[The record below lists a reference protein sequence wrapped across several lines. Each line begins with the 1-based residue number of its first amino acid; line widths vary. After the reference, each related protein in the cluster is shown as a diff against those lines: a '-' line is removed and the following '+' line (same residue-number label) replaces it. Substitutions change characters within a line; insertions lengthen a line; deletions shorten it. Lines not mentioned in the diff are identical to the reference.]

1 MRWSRR
7 ISFGQHMLI
16 DSKILEKVIEASQ
29 ISKDEIVCEAGT
41 GNGFLT
47 YELCKYA
54 KLVISFE
61 IDNVLFSNTR
71 KSLSY
76 VSNLNLVNEDLFKRC
91 NLDFNVFV
99 SNLPY
104 SKSKNAFNWLPFQRF
119 DRGII
124 MVQKEFADKLQAIP
138 GDQNYRAI
146 SVITQHCFD
155 IQRLFDVSRKAFYP
169 EPTVESVVIRLIPKC
184 TRITQLTIKN
194 MNLVFSQRNKKASSV
209 AKKFG
214 NSFEFGNTRI
224 EKLTPNELIK
234 LAESMEI

>member
-16 DSKILEKVIEASQ
+16 DFKILAKIIEASQ

-47 YELCKYA
+47 YELCKHA
-54 KLVISFE
+54 KLVTSFE
-61 IDNVLFSNTR
+61 IDNILFSNTR
-71 KSLSY
+71 KSLFY
-76 VSNLNLVNEDLFKRC
+76 LSNLNLVNEDLFKRY

-104 SKSKNAFNWLPFQRF
+104 SKSKNAFNWLPFQKLNRA
-119 DRGII
+119 II

-155 IQRLFDVSRKAFYP
+155 IQRLFDVNRKAFYP
-169 EPTVESVVIRLIPKC
+169 EPAVESVVIRLIPKC
-184 TRITQLTIKN
+184 SRITKQTIKN
-194 MNLVFSQRNKKASSV
+194 MNLLFSQRNKKASFV

-214 NSFEFGNTRI
+214 NRFAFGNTRI
-224 EKLTPNELIK
+224 EELTTNELIK
-234 LAESMEI
+234 LAESM

>member
-1 MRWSRR
+1 MKWSRR

-16 DSKILEKVIEASQ
+16 DLKILAKIIEASQ

-47 YELCKYA
+47 YELCKHA
-54 KLVISFE
+54 KLVTSFE
-61 IDNVLFSNTR
+61 IDNILFSNTR
-71 KSLSY
+71 RSLFY
-76 VSNLNLVNEDLFKRC
+76 LSNLNLVNEDLFKRY

-104 SKSKNAFNWLPFQRF
+104 SKSKNAFNWLPFQKLNRA
-119 DRGII
+119 II

-146 SVITQHCFD
+146 SVMTQHCFD
-155 IQRLFDVSRKAFYP
+155 IQRLFDVNRKAFYP
-169 EPTVESVVIRLIPKC
+169 EPAVESVVIRLIPKC
-184 TRITQLTIKN
+184 SRITKQTIKN
-194 MNLVFSQRNKKASSV
+194 MNFLFSQRNKKASSV

-214 NSFEFGNTRI
+214 STFEFGNTRI
-224 EKLTPNELIK
+224 EELTTNELIK
-234 LAESMEI
+234 LAESM

>member
-1 MRWSRR
+1 
-7 ISFGQHMLI
+7 
-16 DSKILEKVIEASQ
+16 
-29 ISKDEIVCEAGT
+29 
-41 GNGFLT
+41 
-47 YELCKYA
+47 
-54 KLVISFE
+54 
-61 IDNVLFSNTR
+61 
-71 KSLSY
+71 LSY
-76 VSNLNLVNEDLFKRC
+76 LPNLNLVNEDLFKRC
-91 NLDFNVFV
+91 DLDFNVFV

-194 MNLVFSQRNKKASSV
+194 MNLIFSQRNKKASSV

-214 NSFEFGNTRI
+214 NSFEFGNARI
-224 EKLTPNELIK
+224 EEQTPNELIK

>member
-16 DSKILEKVIEASQ
+16 DFKILAKIIEASQ

-47 YELCKYA
+47 YELCKHA
-54 KLVISFE
+54 KLVTSFE
-61 IDNVLFSNTR
+61 IDNILFSNTR
-71 KSLSY
+71 KSLFY
-76 VSNLNLVNEDLFKRC
+76 LSNLNLVNEDLFKRY

-104 SKSKNAFNWLPFQRF
+104 SKSKNAFNWLPFQKLNRA
-119 DRGII
+119 II

-155 IQRLFDVSRKAFYP
+155 IQRLFDVNRKAFYP
-169 EPTVESVVIRLIPKC
+169 EPAVESVVIRLIPKC
-184 TRITQLTIKN
+184 SRITKQTIKN
-194 MNLVFSQRNKKASSV
+194 MNLLFSQRNKKVSSV

-214 NSFEFGNTRI
+214 NRFAFDNTRI
-224 EKLTPNELIK
+224 EELTTNELIK
-234 LAESMEI
+234 LAESM

>member
-16 DSKILEKVIEASQ
+16 DSKILEKIIEASQ
-29 ISKDEIVCEAGT
+29 ISKNEIVCEAGT

-47 YELCKYA
+47 YELCKHA
-54 KLVISFE
+54 KLVTSFE
-61 IDNVLFSNTR
+61 IDNILFSNTR
-71 KSLSY
+71 KSLFY
-76 VSNLNLVNEDLFKRC
+76 LSNLNLVNEDLFKRY

-104 SKSKNAFNWLPFQRF
+104 SKSKNAFNWLPFQKLNRA
-119 DRGII
+119 II

-155 IQRLFDVSRKAFYP
+155 IQRLFDVNRKAFSP
-169 EPTVESVVIRLIPKC
+169 EPAVESVVIRLVPKC
-184 TRITQLTIKN
+184 SRITKQTIKN
-194 MNLVFSQRNKKASSV
+194 MNFLFSQRNKKASSV

-214 NSFEFGNTRI
+214 NRFAFGNTRI
-224 EKLTPNELIK
+224 EELTTNELIK
-234 LAESMEI
+234 LAESM

>member
-16 DSKILEKVIEASQ
+16 DFKILAKIIEASQ

-47 YELCKYA
+47 YELCKHA
-54 KLVISFE
+54 KLVTSFE
-61 IDNVLFSNTR
+61 IDNILFSNTR
-71 KSLSY
+71 RSLFY
-76 VSNLNLVNEDLFKRC
+76 LSNLNLVNEDLFKRY

-104 SKSKNAFNWLPFQRF
+104 SKSKNAFNWLPFQKLNRA
-119 DRGII
+119 II

-146 SVITQHCFD
+146 SVMTQHCFD
-155 IQRLFDVSRKAFYP
+155 IQRLFDVNRKAFYP
-169 EPTVESVVIRLIPKC
+169 EPAVESVVIRLIPKC
-184 TRITQLTIKN
+184 SRITKQTIKN
-194 MNLVFSQRNKKASSV
+194 MNFLFSQRNKKASSV

-224 EKLTPNELIK
+224 EELTPNELIK
-234 LAESMEI
+234 LAKSMEI

>member
-16 DSKILEKVIEASQ
+16 DFKILAKIIEASQ
-29 ISKDEIVCEAGT
+29 ISKDETVCEAGT

-47 YELCKYA
+47 YELCKHA
-54 KLVISFE
+54 KLVTSFE
-61 IDNVLFSNTR
+61 IDNILFSNTR
-71 KSLSY
+71 KSLFY
-76 VSNLNLVNEDLFKRC
+76 LSNLNLVNEDLFKRY

-104 SKSKNAFNWLPFQRF
+104 SKSKNAFNWLPFQKLNRA
-119 DRGII
+119 II

-155 IQRLFDVSRKAFYP
+155 IQRLFDVNRKAFYP
-169 EPTVESVVIRLIPKC
+169 EPAVESVVIRLIPKC
-184 TRITQLTIKN
+184 SRITKQTIKN
-194 MNLVFSQRNKKASSV
+194 MNLLFSQRNKKASSV
-209 AKKFG
+209 TKKFG
-214 NSFEFGNTRI
+214 NRFAFGNTRI
-224 EKLTPNELIK
+224 EELTTNQLIK
-234 LAESMEI
+234 LAESM